1 MPIEKIVP
9 DAVTDENSVFTFSGA
24 SNNLHLALDE
34 DDTNYVNC
42 AGSDVGG
49 SFEVSF
55 GNLTSSIGSINSIRF
70 YVIGFTGGIRG
81 VVSTVTFDL
90 VNVLTLP

>member
-49 SFEVSF
+49 SFDRDWETI
-55 GNLTSSIGSINSIRF
+55 NIISIVFI
-70 YVIGFTGGIRG
+70 
-81 VVSTVTFDL
+81 
-90 VNVLTLP
+90 